1 MLNQSVNKNID
12 IESHPIQDL
21 VTQSDDIQ
29 LETEVQFGQYLGSEL
44 VEAKWWNPFSW
55 GGVTKKELR
64 NAHLEA

>member
-1 MLNQSVNKNID
+1 MLNQPVNNNID

-44 VEAKWWNPFSW
+44 VEVKWWNPFSW
-55 GGVTKKELR
+55 GGVTK
-64 NAHLEA
+64 